1 MSNLH
6 QRIRTADEREK
17 GVRVCLGSKGEKG
30 EGISVPVGDV
40 GLDPVKHVEGGLVH
54 FQKHAVENLRK

>member
-6 QRIRTADEREK
+6 QIIRTAYEREK
-17 GVRVCLGSKGEKG
+17 GVRACLG
-30 EGISVPVGDV
+30 SVPVGDV

-54 FQKHAVENLRK
+54 FKKHAIENLK